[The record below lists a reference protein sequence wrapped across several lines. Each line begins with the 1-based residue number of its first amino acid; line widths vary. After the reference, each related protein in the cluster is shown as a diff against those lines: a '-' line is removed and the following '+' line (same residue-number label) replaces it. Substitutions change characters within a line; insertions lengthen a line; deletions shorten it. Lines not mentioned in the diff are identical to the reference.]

1 MKQFPFMR
9 PELNSALLCF
19 CFVYLTKIE
28 RHFSQFC
35 FCDTCF
41 SFTTVF
47 SSTPVSGTVITVQPI
62 SFTEQGS
69 GAVTILLNIVFLC
82 LAENPQ
88 QTRSFQSSSVLH
100 FRLFSPGI
108 NVSTVDD
115 LESVMVCCK
124 HVTSC
129 KNTPVEVSLVK
140 YL

>member
-69 GAVTILLNIVFLC
+69 GAVAILLNIVFLC
-82 LAENPQ
+82 HLHIWQKILSKLRAFNPHQ
-88 QTRSFQSSSVLH
+88 FYTLDYFH
-100 FRLFSPGI
+100 
-108 NVSTVDD
+108 
-115 LESVMVCCK
+115 
-124 HVTSC
+124 
-129 KNTPVEVSLVK
+129 LV
-140 YL
+140 